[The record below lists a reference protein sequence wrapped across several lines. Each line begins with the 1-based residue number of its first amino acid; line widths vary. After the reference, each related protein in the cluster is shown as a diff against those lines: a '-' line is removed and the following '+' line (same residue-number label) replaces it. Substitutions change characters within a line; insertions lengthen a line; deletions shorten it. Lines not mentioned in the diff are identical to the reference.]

1 MNLTI
6 HKVKGIST
14 KGIKEWKS
22 DTLEELGDSR
32 TYYSVDIVIDYE
44 ELGDNFCVQRCSS
57 EEDNKEQFGY
67 NQNSFTLTL
76 YAKTL
81 EALEVKIQGV
91 NFFNEA

>member
-6 HKVKGIST
+6 HKVKGVST
-14 KGIKEWKS
+14 QGIQKWKS
-22 DTLEELGDSR
+22 DRLDELGDSK

-44 ELGDNFCVQRCSS
+44 QLGDNLCVPLYGD
-57 EEDNKEQFGY
+57 EKEGNEQFGY

-81 EALEVKIQGV
+81 EALEVKIKGV
-91 NFFNEA
+91 KFLKEA

>member
-6 HKVKGIST
+6 HRVKGIST
-14 KGIKEWKS
+14 KGIKEWKRDKS
-22 DTLEELGDSR
+22 EYLNEPE

-76 YAKTL
+76 YAETL

>member
-22 DTLEELGDSR
+22 DRLEKLGDSR

-76 YAKTL
+76 YAETL

-91 NFFNEA
+91 KFLEEA